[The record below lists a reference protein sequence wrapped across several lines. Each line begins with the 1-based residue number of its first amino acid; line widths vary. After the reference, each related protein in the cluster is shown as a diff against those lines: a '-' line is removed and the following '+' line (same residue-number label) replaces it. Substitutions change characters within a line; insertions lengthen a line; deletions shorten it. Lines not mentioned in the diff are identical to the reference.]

1 MEFLTEMEKAAFFF
15 DQALV
20 VSGTRNPAWGVS
32 ETFRLLDLPDS
43 EKPGEWKRKYQGRL
57 DTVRIESARYE
68 KICKGLK
75 VAEQAALRNRYTL
88 DIYKQTN
95 ELFHYPVKLL
105 EVLEVYDSTKNDEE
119 RLQALVRIGDV
130 CNSFKS
136 MRAEFEKTYSQTR
149 FYGESGGVYCRP
161 EPPSS
166 LVCFK

>member
-1 MEFLTEMEKAAFFF
+1 MQEPSFAKSEREEKDMNEKEQMETQK
-15 DQALV
+15 LV
-20 VSGTRNPAWGVS
+20 
-32 ETFRLLDLPDS
+32 
-43 EKPGEWKRKYQGRL
+43 RL

-149 FYGESGGVYCRP
+149 FMES
-161 EPPSS
+161 PSRFIS
-166 LVCFK
+166 